1 MRDYAR
7 SKRAFT
13 LIELLT
19 VIAIIGV
26 LIALLFPAIKSALTK
41 AEVSKAQHGVTDL
54 ATAFQHYYTE
64 YGHWPVGDSTT
75 SNLTYIV
82 DTNFVALLQGL
93 NNTASL
99 TALTSFTYPPPPPTT
114 PTSTSLLQGNP
125 RGIHFLDIK
134 QADLSTTLGFLDP
147 WKQPYFCRFDVSYA
161 NAVGNPFVN
170 TALGV
175 NMNVNSGVLIWSA
188 GPDGQFDDQ
197 GDAPSPSKLNKDN
210 VKNW

>member
-1 MRDYAR
+1 MSQTFR

-26 LIALLFPAIKSALTK
+26 LIALLFPAIKSALIK
-41 AEVSKAQHGVTDL
+41 AEATKAQHGVTDL

-93 NNTASL
+93 DNRASL
-99 TALTSFTYPPPPPTT
+99 TYYASANFPSAPNLIA
-114 PTSTSLLQGNP
+114 TSTLQGNP

-134 QADLSTTLGFLDP
+134 QADLSPTLGFTDP

-161 NAVGNPFVN
+161 NTVGNPFLP
-170 TALGV
+170 ASPGV
-175 NMNVNSGVLIWSA
+175 NVNSGVLIWSA
-188 GPDGQFDDQ
+188 GPDGQFDAG
-197 GDAPSPSKLNKDN
+197 GDVPPSAANKDN
-210 VKNW
+210 IKNW